1 MSLGNFLGSVGG
13 AIGGLFGDAIGG
25 TITGAT
31 LGSGLGS
38 IGSSLGSLVG
48 FGSDALG
55 LFNDLTGNSAKVQ
68 KELMAYQA
76 QLQNASWKY
85 QMSNRHQLE
94 VGDLR
99 NAGLNPILSA
109 NSAGAISA
117 GIPNGALADSDSARY
132 NARSSAALARQNAA
146 QVASLV
152 QTNASTQARNE
163 AEAKAAIMNAESN
176 RMSAVAGAN
185 RNNAEAGYAAV
196 RSKNEALYPSNQPM
210 PFKYI
215 NSAKGMVDQ
224 IENWF
229 DRRYGLPSNA
239 SPERRRRYEVYI
251 NGVGSRH

>member
-1 MSLGNFLGSVGG
+1 M
-13 AIGGLFGDAIGG
+13 GLFSSIGNAISSVTKPFSGF
-25 TITGAT
+25 
-31 LGSGLGS
+31 LSGSG
-38 IGSSLGSLVG
+38 IGDLLG

-55 LFNDLTGNSAKVQ
+55 FYNDLTGNSAKQQ

-109 NSAGAISA
+109 NSAGGIAA

-132 NARSSAALARQNAA
+132 GARSSAALARQNAA
-146 QVASLV
+146 QVASLI
-152 QTNASTQARNE
+152 QTNASTQARND

-196 RSKNEALYPSNQPM
+196 RSKNEALYPSNQPL
-210 PFKYI
+210 PFKYL
-215 NSAKGMVDQ
+215 NSAKGMVEQ
-224 IENWF
+224 IEDLF
-229 DRRYGLPSNA
+229 DRHYGLPSNA

-251 NGVGSRH
+251 NGVGRRQ

>member
-1 MSLGNFLGSVGG
+1 M
-13 AIGGLFGDAIGG
+13 GLFSSIGNAIQSV
-25 TITGAT
+25 TKPVSSF
-31 LGSGLGS
+31 LSGSG
-38 IGSSLGSLVG
+38 IGDILG

-55 LFNDLTGNSAKVQ
+55 LYNDLTGNSAKMQ
-68 KELMAYQA
+68 KKLMAYQA

-109 NSAGAISA
+109 NSAGSIAA

-132 NARSSAALARQNAA
+132 GARNSAALARQNAA

-163 AEAKAAIMNAESN
+163 AEAKALLMNAQSN
-176 RMSAVAGAN
+176 RMSAIAGAN

-196 RSKNEALYPSNQPM
+196 RSKNELLYPSNQPT
-210 PFKYI
+210 PFKYF
-215 NSAKGMVDQ
+215 NSAKGMLDSLEEFLVRLN
-224 IENWF
+224 E
-229 DRRYGLPSNA
+229 LPSKA
-239 SPERRRRYEVYI
+239 PPKYKKSYEVFV
-251 NGVGSRH
+251 NGVGRRQ

>member
-1 MSLGNFLGSVGG
+1 M
-13 AIGGLFGDAIGG
+13 GLFSSIGNAISS
-25 TITGAT
+25 ITKPVSSF
-31 LGSGLGS
+31 LSGSG
-38 IGSSLGSLVG
+38 IGDIMG

-55 LFNDLTGNSAKVQ
+55 LYNDLTGNSAKMQ

-109 NSAGAISA
+109 NSAGGIAA

-132 NARSSAALARQNAA
+132 GARSSAALARQNAQ
-146 QVASLV
+146 QVASLI

-163 AEAKAAIMNAESN
+163 AEAKATLMNAESN
-176 RMSAVAGAN
+176 RMAAIAGAN

-196 RSKNEALYPSNQPM
+196 KSKNEDLYPSNQPL
-210 PFKYI
+210 PFKYL
-215 NSAKGMVDQ
+215 NSAKGMVDE

>member
-1 MSLGNFLGSVGG
+1 
-13 AIGGLFGDAIGG
+13 
-25 TITGAT
+25 
-31 LGSGLGS
+31 
-38 IGSSLGSLVG
+38 
-48 FGSDALG
+48 
-55 LFNDLTGNSAKVQ
+55 
-68 KELMAYQA
+68 MAYQA

-132 NARSSAALARQNAA
+132 GARSSAALARQNAA

-163 AEAKAAIMNAESN
+163 AEAKATLMNAESN
-176 RMSAVAGAN
+176 RMAAIAGAN

-196 RSKNEALYPSNQPM
+196 RSKNESLYPSNQPL
-210 PFKYI
+210 PFRYF
-215 NSAKGMVDQ
+215 NSAKGMVDSL
-224 IENWF
+224 EDF
-229 DRRYGLPSNA
+229 LDRRYGLPSNA
-239 SPERRRRYEVYI
+239 SPERRRRYEVFI
-251 NGVGSRH
+251 NGVGRRQ

>member
-1 MSLGNFLGSVGG
+1 M
-13 AIGGLFGDAIGG
+13 GLFSSIGNAISSVTKPISGF
-25 TITGAT
+25 
-31 LGSGLGS
+31 LSGSG
-38 IGSSLGSLVG
+38 IGDILG

-55 LFNDLTGNSAKVQ
+55 FYNDLTGNSAKLQ
-68 KELMAYQA
+68 KQLMAYQA

-109 NSAGAISA
+109 NSAGSVAA

-132 NARSSAALARQNAA
+132 GARSSAALARQNAA
-146 QVASLV
+146 QVASLI

-196 RSKNEALYPSNQPM
+196 RSKNEALYPNNQPT
-210 PFKYI
+210 PFQYI
-215 NSAKGMVDQ
+215 NSAKGMFYSIKD
-224 IENWF
+224 F
-229 DRRYGLPSNA
+229 LDRRYGLPSNP
-239 SPERRRRYEVYI
+239 SPEREGRYEVYI
-251 NGVGSRH
+251 NGVGRRQ

>member
-1 MSLGNFLGSVGG
+1 M
-13 AIGGLFGDAIGG
+13 GLFSSIGNAI
-25 TITGAT
+25 TSITKPLSGF
-31 LGSGLGS
+31 LSGSG
-38 IGSSLGSLVG
+38 IGDILG

-55 LFNDLTGNSAKVQ
+55 LFNDLTGNSAKIQ

-76 QLQNASWKY
+76 QLQNESWKY

-109 NSAGAISA
+109 NSAGGIAA

-132 NARSSAALARQNAA
+132 GARSSAALARQNAA
-146 QVASLV
+146 QVASLI

-163 AEAKAAIMNAESN
+163 AEAKAALMNAESN

-196 RSKNEALYPSNQPM
+196 RSKNEALYPSNQPL
-210 PFKYI
+210 PFQYL
-215 NSAKGMVDQ
+215 NSAKGMVEQ
-224 IENWF
+224 IEDLF
-229 DRRYGLPSNA
+229 DRRNGLPSNA

>member
-1 MSLGNFLGSVGG
+1 M
-13 AIGGLFGDAIGG
+13 GLFSSIGKVISSV
-25 TITGAT
+25 TKPISSFIS
-31 LGSGLGS
+31 GSG
-38 IGSSLGSLVG
+38 IGDILG

-55 LFNDLTGNSAKVQ
+55 IFNDLTGHSAKQQ

-76 QLQNASWKY
+76 QLQNESWKY

-109 NSAGAISA
+109 NSAGSVAA

-132 NARSSAALARQNAA
+132 GARSSAALARQNAA
-146 QVASLV
+146 QVASLI

-196 RSKNEALYPSNQPM
+196 RSKNEALYPSNQPL
-210 PFKYI
+210 PFKYL

-224 IENWF
+224 LEDWF
-229 DRRYGLPSNA
+229 DRRYGLPSDA
-239 SPERRRRYEVYI
+239 SPARRKRYEVYI

>member
-1 MSLGNFLGSVGG
+1 M
-13 AIGGLFGDAIGG
+13 GLFSTIGNVISSV
-25 TITGAT
+25 TKPISSF
-31 LGSGLGS
+31 LSGSG
-38 IGSSLGSLVG
+38 IGDLMG

-55 LFNDLTGNSAKVQ
+55 LFNDLTGNSAKQQ
-68 KELMAYQA
+68 KELMDYQA
-76 QLQNASWKY
+76 QLQKESWKY

-109 NSAGAISA
+109 NSAGAIAA

-132 NARSSAALARQNAA
+132 NARTSAALARQNAA
-146 QVASLV
+146 QVASLI
-152 QTNASTQARNE
+152 QTNASTQDRNK

-176 RMSAVAGAN
+176 RLMAIAGAN

-196 RSKNEALYPSNQPM
+196 RSKNEALYPSNQPL

-215 NSAKGMVDQ
+215 NSAKGMVKQ
-224 IENWF
+224 IEDFF

-239 SPERRRRYEVYI
+239 SPERRQRYEVFI
-251 NGVGSRH
+251 NGVGRRQ

>member
-1 MSLGNFLGSVGG
+1 M
-13 AIGGLFGDAIGG
+13 GLFSSIGNAIQSV
-25 TITGAT
+25 TKPVSSF
-31 LGSGLGS
+31 LSGSGVGDILG
-38 IGSSLGSLVG
+38 L
-48 FGSDALG
+48 GSDALG
-55 LFNDLTGNSAKVQ
+55 LYHDLTGNSAQMQ

-117 GIPNGALADSDSARY
+117 GIPNGALADSDSSRY
-132 NARSSAALARQNAA
+132 SARSSAALARQNAA
-146 QVASLV
+146 QVASLI

-210 PFKYI
+210 PFKYL
-215 NSAKGMVDQ
+215 NSAKGLVGS
-224 IENWF
+224 IEEFF
-229 DRRYGLPSNA
+229 DRKYGLPSNA
-239 SPERRRRYEVYI
+239 SPERRKRYEVYI
-251 NGVGSRH
+251 NGVGRRQ

>member
-1 MSLGNFLGSVGG
+1 M
-13 AIGGLFGDAIGG
+13 GLFSSIGNAVQS
-25 TITGAT
+25 ITKP
-31 LGSGLGS
+31 LSSFLSGSG
-38 IGSSLGSLVG
+38 IGDIMG

-55 LFNDLTGNSAKVQ
+55 LYNDLTGNSAKVQ
-68 KELMAYQA
+68 KELMAYQS

-109 NSAGAISA
+109 NSAGSVAA
-117 GIPNGALADSDSARY
+117 GIPNGSLADSDSARY
-132 NARSSAALARQNAA
+132 GARSSAALVRQNAA
-146 QVASLV
+146 QVASLI

-196 RSKNEALYPSNQPM
+196 RSKNEALYPSNQPL
-210 PFKYI
+210 PFKYF
-215 NSAKGMVDQ
+215 NSAKGMVDS
-224 IENWF
+224 IEDF
-229 DRRYGLPSNA
+229 LDRRYGLPSNA
-239 SPERRRRYEVYI
+239 SPERRKRYEVYI

>member
-1 MSLGNFLGSVGG
+1 M
-13 AIGGLFGDAIGG
+13 GLFSSIGNAIQSV
-25 TITGAT
+25 TKPVSSF
-31 LGSGLGS
+31 LSGSG
-38 IGSSLGSLVG
+38 IGDILG

-55 LFNDLTGNSAKVQ
+55 LYNDLTGNSAKVQ
-68 KELMAYQA
+68 KELMSYQA

-109 NSAGAISA
+109 NSAGGIAA
-117 GIPNGALADSDSARY
+117 AIPNGALADSDSARY
-132 NARSSAALARQNAA
+132 GARSSAALARQNAA
-146 QVASLV
+146 QVASLI

-163 AEAKAAIMNAESN
+163 AEAKAALMNAESN
-176 RMSAVAGAN
+176 KISAVAGAN

-196 RSKNEALYPSNQPM
+196 RSKNEALYPSNQPL
-210 PFKYI
+210 PFKYL
-215 NSAKGMVDQ
+215 NSAKGMVDN

-239 SPERRRRYEVYI
+239 SPERRRRYEVHI

>member
-1 MSLGNFLGSVGG
+1 M
-13 AIGGLFGDAIGG
+13 GLFSSIGKAIKSV
-25 TITGAT
+25 TKPVSSFIS
-31 LGSGLGS
+31 GSG
-38 IGSSLGSLVG
+38 IGDLMG

-55 LFNDLTGNSAKVQ
+55 FYNDLTGNSAKMQ

-76 QLQNASWKY
+76 QLQNESWKY

-109 NSAGAISA
+109 NSAGGIAA

-132 NARSSAALARQNAA
+132 GARSSAALARQNAA
-146 QVASLV
+146 QVASLI

-176 RMSAVAGAN
+176 RMSAIAGAN

-196 RSKNEALYPSNQPM
+196 RSKNEALYPNNQPL
-210 PFKYI
+210 PFQYI
-215 NSAKGMVDQ
+215 NSAKGMLEQ
-224 IENWF
+224 IEDFF
-229 DRRYGLPSNA
+229 DGRYGLPSNA
-239 SPERRRRYEVYI
+239 SPERRRRYEVHI

>member
-1 MSLGNFLGSVGG
+1 M
-13 AIGGLFGDAIGG
+13 GLFSFIGDAISS
-25 TITGAT
+25 ITKPVSSF
-31 LGSGLGS
+31 LSGSG
-38 IGSSLGSLVG
+38 IGDIMG

-55 LFNDLTGNSAKVQ
+55 LYNDLTGNSAKQQ
-68 KELMAYQA
+68 KELMDYQA
-76 QLQNASWKY
+76 QLQKESWKY

-109 NSAGAISA
+109 NSAGGIAA

-132 NARSSAALARQNAA
+132 NARTSAALARQNAA
-146 QVASLV
+146 QVASLI
-152 QTNASTQARNE
+152 QTNASTQDRNK

-176 RMSAVAGAN
+176 RMSAIAGAN

-196 RSKNEALYPSNQPM
+196 RSKNEALYPSNQPL

-229 DRRYGLPSNA
+229 DRRYGLPSNP

-251 NGVGSRH
+251 NGVGRRQ

>member
-1 MSLGNFLGSVGG
+1 MEAFFSGIGNILG
-13 AIGGLFGDAIGG
+13 I
-25 TITGAT
+25 
-31 LGSGLGS
+31 
-38 IGSSLGSLVG
+38 
-48 FGSDALG
+48 GSDALG
-55 LFNDLTGNSAKVQ
+55 LYNDLTGNSAKVQ

-109 NSAGAISA
+109 NSAGGVAA
-117 GIPNGALADSDSARY
+117 AIPNGALADSDSARY

-146 QVASLV
+146 QVASLI

-163 AEAKAAIMNAESN
+163 AEATATLMNAESN
-176 RMSAVAGAN
+176 RLAAIAGAN
-185 RNNAEAGYAAV
+185 RNNAEAGFAVV
-196 RSKNEALYPSNQPM
+196 RSKNEALYPSNQPL

-215 NSAKGMVDQ
+215 NSAKGMVND
-224 IENWF
+224 IEDYF
-229 DRRYGLPSNA
+229 DRRYGPPSNA